1 MKTGIKFMDNL
12 NCQICENSVKRIN
25 FKIEKCVTSDTR
37 VINTPLS
44 HSYCLNCGFV
54 FIDFDKRVDYEK
66 FYKDEYEFLLDG
78 EVEPSLNDGKYSDS
92 LVEFYQEFLE
102 NSSDKTFFD
111 IGAGKGN
118 FIQAVENKYNKLQKY
133 ALEPSKS
140 YEILKTKNFLKE
152 KYNSFFNSKDF
163 TLKFDYI
170 SLIGVLEHV
179 PNPKE
184 FLLDIKSIM
193 NEDSYIL
200 IEVPNFENNKS
211 DLLTV
216 DHLSK
221 FTENSILNLFNICGI
236 NVIKKRVSNSVPM
249 QFILKKSNDHNSSIN
264 SLNNFDYINNAIN
277 YLKKIENDIS
287 NIEND
292 KIVVYGQ
299 GLVLDYLIGINKIN
313 IENIVC
319 VIDDNPLYQGKK
331 YKNKINIL
339 SFDEFKI
346 SNLSNKTKKIF
357 LAMNDC
363 YHHKVNYKLDGF
375 EVIGANI

>member
-1 MKTGIKFMDNL
+1 MINCLVCSSKTH
-12 NCQICENSVKRIN
+12 
-25 FKIEKCVTSDTR
+25 KISFEIMRCVTSDAKI
-37 VINTPLS
+37 INAPLS
-44 HSYCLNCGFV
+44 HSYCSSCGFV
-54 FIDFDKRVDYEK
+54 FVDFDKRVNYEE
-66 FYKDEYEFLLDG
+66 FYTNEYEFLLDG
-78 EVEPSLNDGKYSDS
+78 EVEPTLDDGKYSDS